1 MKRHPWPDWHPGH
14 LEQVGSPGGGAEKK
28 SLAGKLNLVKGGQE
42 LTSIFFAK
50 SGQRKTTQ
58 VTKVDLNSILKF
70 FENLEQ
76 VGSPGGGAEKKKFGR
91 KVEPGQRRTTKGD
104 QG

>member
-1 MKRHPWPDWHPGH
+1 MEELR
-14 LEQVGSPGGGAEKK
+14 KK
-28 SLAGKLNLVKGGQE
+28 TLAGKLSLVKGGPE
-42 LTSIFFAK
+42 LTSIFVVAK

-76 VGSPGGGAEKKKFGR
+76 VGSLGGGAEKTKLKKS
-91 KVEPGQRRTTKGD
+91 
-104 QG
+104 